1 MRKTKIFKTTIA
13 LAFVALLGVT
23 EKIDACT
30 RVVYKGPNN
39 TIITARSMDFT
50 IPIPSNLWLFPRGM
64 ERDGSTGKN
73 TVKWISKYGSV
84 TTSSW
89 DIAVSDGMNEKG
101 LVANMLWLV
110 SSKYAE
116 FSKDNPKGKKG
127 LAVSL
132 WAQYAL
138 DNFATVA
145 EAVEQ
150 LKKEEFVVVTDYI
163 PGTDKYTTVHLSMS
177 DASGDNAILEYINGK
192 LVIHHNPDYTVMT
205 NDPVF
210 EEQLAINEYWKGIP
224 GNIFLPGTNRAADRY
239 VRASYYI
246 KAVSQTD
253 DARVAVAGAFSV
265 IRQCSVPYGIS
276 TEGFPNLSTTRWRTV
291 SDQKNLVYYYEDAL
305 SPNAIWV
312 DFKKLDFSKTGKV
325 KKLALDK
332 NQIYAGETSQKFIE
346 TKPFVFQGI

>member
-1 MRKTKIFKTTIA
+1 MKSIRKTQTTFL
-13 LAFVALLGVT
+13 LAVLLPVLYNKA
-23 EKIDACT
+23 EACT
-30 RVVYKGPNN
+30 RVVYKGPNH

-50 IPIPSNLWLFPRGM
+50 LDIPANLWLFPRGM
-64 ERDGSTGKN
+64 ERNGSTGNN
-73 TVKWISKYGSV
+73 TIKWTSRYGSV
-84 TTSSW
+84 SASSW
-89 DIAVSDGMNEKG
+89 DIAVSDGINEKG

-110 SSKYAE
+110 SSQYPE
-116 FSKDNPKGKKG
+116 FSKEKGNQKG

-145 EAVEQ
+145 EAVEHFR
-150 LKKEEFVVVTDYI
+150 KEEFVVVTDYI
-163 PGTDKYTTVHLSMS
+163 PGTDKYTTVHLSLS
-177 DASGDNAILEYINGK
+177 DANGDNAVLEYIDQK
-192 LVIHHNPDYTVMT
+192 LVIHHDPSYTVMT

-224 GNIFLPGTNRAADRY
+224 GNIFLPGTNRAADRF
-239 VRASYYI
+239 VRAHYYI
-246 KAVSQTD
+246 NAIPQTD
-253 DARVAVAGAFSV
+253 NTRIAIAGAFSV

-291 SDQKNLVYYYEDAL
+291 SDQKNLVYYFEDAL

-312 DFKKLDFSKTGKV
+312 DLKKLDFSEKGKV

-332 NQIYAGETSQKFIE
+332 QQIYAGESSDKFIE
-346 TKPFVFQGI
+346 SKPFTFQGI